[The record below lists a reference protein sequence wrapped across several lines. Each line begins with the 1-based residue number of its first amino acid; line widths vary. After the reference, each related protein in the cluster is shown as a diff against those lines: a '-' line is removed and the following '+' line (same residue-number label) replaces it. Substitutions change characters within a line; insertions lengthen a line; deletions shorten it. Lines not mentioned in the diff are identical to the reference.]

1 MNKIKN
7 VYLKSIYR
15 DIKASFGRFIS
26 IVLIIF
32 MGVML
37 FVGIK
42 SVGPDLEATVNQ
54 FIKQNE
60 LSDVQIVSS
69 AGLTKEDQKAA
80 EEIKGV
86 QAELGHSFPVTLKQQ
101 NIQLYSY
108 SNNQA
113 NKLTLT
119 AGHLPKKKDQVVLD
133 EKLRNDY
140 RMGDQFTID
149 NQQLRQQEFT
159 VVGFV
164 TSPIYVDERERGT
177 TTIGDGELA
186 GFMYLP
192 ETAFDDQNF
201 SILYISSDRLK
212 NIDYFSKK
220 YENRLEKLDDQ
231 LTEVFTQQG
240 IARQEQLQ
248 SVADQQALANGL
260 EAGTMAIATPNY
272 MINPRNSNPGF
283 TEYTSLSDRIDAIAN
298 VFPVFFFF
306 IAVLITFTTM
316 TRMIEENRKEIGT
329 LKSLGYRKREIA
341 SKYILYALLAALIGT
356 VFGVVIGTLAL
367 PKIVFHLLSDQYIFT
382 NYQYHFIFWPI
393 VLAVIV
399 ALIAT
404 LGASLL
410 TLMKELR
417 ENATTLL
424 MPKAPKAGKRVF
436 LERIKPIWRR
446 MSFNQKVTYRNL
458 FRYKA
463 RMILTIVG
471 IAGCTG
477 LMLAGFGLQ
486 DSISAP
492 VEKQFV
498 ALTKYQGIVTLNG
511 NVQTEAEKV
520 LMENQLVTAQL
531 PVYTDTVTFNITGY
545 SKQTATLY
553 VSDQPEKFS
562 QYVALKDEKTKANI
576 SLSNQG
582 ALISQRLA
590 KIYQV
595 TKGDRLTFED
605 NDGKNYQIKV
615 AGIVEN
621 YLGHNLYLSKEY
633 YQEISGQTFT
643 QNSYLIKTKKMT
655 NSQEKKLAEDL
666 LQTGEVLTT
675 TYTSNQMAKQEAA
688 TENLGSI
695 VLIFIVLSGTLAFVV
710 LYNLTNINI
719 SERARELATI
729 KVLGFFNQEVTMYIV
744 RENIMFTL
752 FGILFG
758 FGIGNLLTRF
768 ILAMASSDMIV
779 FPLVISW
786 QGYVISAVMTVVF
799 SVIVMGVTHFKLKQ
813 IDMIAALKSNE

>member
-54 FIKQNE
+54 FIEKNR
-60 LSDVQIVSS
+60 LSDLQIVSS
-69 AGLTKEDQKAA
+69 AGLSQEDLEAA
-80 EEIKGV
+80 EEINGV

-108 SNNQA
+108 NDNQT

-119 AGHLPKKKDQVVLD
+119 EGHLPEKQDQVVLD
-133 EKLRNDY
+133 DKLRNDY
-140 RMGDQFTID
+140 QIDEQFSIENDQ
-149 NQQLRQQEFT
+149 LKQQEFT

-192 ETAFDDQNF
+192 EAAFDNQNY
-201 SILYISSDRLK
+201 SILYLSSSRLK
-212 NIDYFSKK
+212 NVDFFSKT
-220 YENRLEKLDDQ
+220 YEDRLEKLEEQ
-231 LTEVFTQQG
+231 LTTVFAQQG
-240 IARQEQLQ
+240 EARQEQLQ
-248 SVADQQALANGL
+248 TLADQQALASGM
-260 EAGTMAIATPNY
+260 EVGSMEIPTPNY
-272 MINPRNSNPGF
+272 IINPRNSNPGF

-367 PKIVFHLLSDQYIFT
+367 PKIVFHLLSDQYIFA
-382 NYQYHFIFWPI
+382 NYQYHFVFWSI
-393 VLAVIV
+393 VLAVIA

-436 LERIKPIWRR
+436 MERIKPIWRR

-511 NVQTEAEKV
+511 TAKNETEKV
-520 LMENQLVTAQL
+520 LADNPQVTAEL
-531 PVYTDTVTFNITGY
+531 PIYTDTVTFNPAGH

-562 QYVALKDEKTKANI
+562 QYVALKDDNTKKNL

-595 TKGDRLTFED
+595 SKGDQLTFED
-605 NDGKNYQIKV
+605 NDGKDYQIKV

-621 YLGHNLYLSKEY
+621 YLGHNLYLTKDY
-633 YQEISGQTFT
+633 YQKVSQQAF
-643 QNSYLIKTKKMT
+643 QLNSYLIKTNKMT
-655 NSQEKKLAEDL
+655 SSQEKKLAEEL
-666 LQTGEVLTT
+666 LQTGEVLNT
-675 TYTSNQMAKQEAA
+675 TYISNQIAKQEAA

-729 KVLGFFNQEVTMYIV
+729 KVLGFFNQELTMYIV
-744 RENIMFTL
+744 RENIMFTI

>member
-1 MNKIKN
+1 
-7 VYLKSIYR
+7 
-15 DIKASFGRFIS
+15 
-26 IVLIIF
+26 
-32 MGVML
+32 
-37 FVGIK
+37 
-42 SVGPDLEATVNQ
+42 
-54 FIKQNE
+54 
-60 LSDVQIVSS
+60 
-69 AGLTKEDQKAA
+69 
-80 EEIKGV
+80 
-86 QAELGHSFPVTLKQQ
+86 
-101 NIQLYSY
+101 
-108 SNNQA
+108 
-113 NKLTLT
+113 
-119 AGHLPKKKDQVVLD
+119 
-133 EKLRNDY
+133 
-140 RMGDQFTID
+140 
-149 NQQLRQQEFT
+149 
-159 VVGFV
+159 
-164 TSPIYVDERERGT
+164 
-177 TTIGDGELA
+177 
-186 GFMYLP
+186 
-192 ETAFDDQNF
+192 
-201 SILYISSDRLK
+201 
-212 NIDYFSKK
+212 
-220 YENRLEKLDDQ
+220 
-231 LTEVFTQQG
+231 
-240 IARQEQLQ
+240 
-248 SVADQQALANGL
+248 
-260 EAGTMAIATPNY
+260 
-272 MINPRNSNPGF
+272 
-283 TEYTSLSDRIDAIAN
+283 
-298 VFPVFFFF
+298 
-306 IAVLITFTTM
+306 
-316 TRMIEENRKEIGT
+316 MIEENRKEIGT

-356 VFGVVIGTLAL
+356 VFGVVIGTLVL

-511 NVQTEAEKV
+511 TVQTEAEKV
-520 LMENQLVTAQL
+520 LTENPQVTAEL
-531 PVYTDTVTFNITGY
+531 PVYTDTVTFNLTGH

-562 QYVALKDEKTKANI
+562 QYVALKDEKTKAHI

-595 TKGDRLTFED
+595 TKGDQLTFED

-643 QNSYLIKTKKMT
+643 HNSYLIKTKKMT